1 MRFADPAVLWWLLAV
16 PALAAGALIAASRR
30 RAALRRFA
38 GGDPHVS
45 RFLHEVSPHR
55 RAVKTLLWLL
65 AATCGVIAAARPQW
79 GTRMEPITR
88 AGVDVVIA
96 IDTSQS
102 MAAEDVPPN
111 RLVQAVHAAGSLIA
125 RLAGNRVGLVTFAGQ
140 ASLICPLTVDH
151 GAAKLFLETVDLDA
165 APAPGTV
172 LARGLRAAA
181 TAFGGDDGAAPRTRA
196 VVLFSDGEDH
206 EGELD
211 EALSALTRS
220 GVVVYCVGTGTARG
234 APIPVKDS
242 HGKLAGYKKDRQG
255 RVVTTRLDEEA
266 LGKVALETQGRY
278 YRATPSEIEIEEIA
292 RALAGMDAQEFGTVL
307 RVRYEERYQVPLAIA
322 LAALIAEAWL
332 GDRRRRGRP
341 ALRATGGAAS

>member
-1 MRFADPAVLWWLLAV
+1 MRFADPQVLWWLLAV
-16 PALAAGALIAASRR
+16 PVLGAGALIAASRR

-38 GGDPHVS
+38 GGDPQVS
-45 RFLHEVSPHR
+45 RFLHEVSAHR

-65 AATCGVIAAARPQW
+65 AATCGVIAVARPQW
-79 GTRMEPITR
+79 GTRLEPITR

-102 MAAEDVPPN
+102 MAAEDVAPN
-111 RLVQAVHAAGSLIA
+111 RLVQAVHAAGSLIE

-151 GAAKLFLETVDLDA
+151 GAAKLFLETVELDS
-165 APAPGTV
+165 APAPGTS
-172 LARGLRAAA
+172 LAKGLRVAAA
-181 TAFGGDDGAAPRTRA
+181 AFGGDGAAAPSTRA
-196 VVLFSDGEDH
+196 VVLFTDGEDH
-206 EGELD
+206 EGEID
-211 EALSALTRS
+211 EAISALTRA
-220 GVVVYCVGTGTARG
+220 GVAVYCVGTGTARG

-242 HGKLAGYKKDRQG
+242 HGNLAGYKKDREG

-266 LGKVALETQGRY
+266 LGKVALESQGRY

-322 LAALIAEAWL
+322 LGALIVEAWL
-332 GDRRRRGRP
+332 GDRRRARSAARGAR
-341 ALRATGGAAS
+341 GAES